1 MEINQITREILDS
14 AYKVHTA
21 LGPGLLE
28 SAYRTCLT
36 YELRKNGLKVEEE
49 KPVPIIYEEVKLEC
63 GYRMDLLVEDTVV
76 VELKTVDLFVDV
88 HFAQILTYLRFGEK
102 KVGLLINF
110 NVKSLKDGIKRFV
123 L

>member
-1 MEINQITREILDS
+1 MQHNQITHEILDS
-14 AYKVHTA
+14 AYKVHTT

-28 SAYRTCLT
+28 SAYRACLA
-36 YELRKNGLKVEEE
+36 YELRKKGLKVEEE

-63 GYRMDLLVEDTVV
+63 GYRMDLLVEDAVV
-76 VELKTVDLFVDV
+76 VELKTVDSFTDV

>member
-1 MEINQITREILDS
+1 MEINQITHEILDS

-28 SAYRTCLT
+28 SAYRTCLA
-36 YELRKNGLKVEEE
+36 YELRNKGLKVEEE

-63 GYRMDLLVEDTVV
+63 GYRMDLLVEDAVV
-76 VELKTVDLFVDV
+76 VELKTVDLFMDV

-110 NVKSLKDGIKRFV
+110 NVKSLKNGIKRFV
-123 L
+123 I

>member
-1 MEINQITREILDS
+1 MELNQITHEILDS

-28 SAYRTCLT
+28 SAYRTCLA
-36 YELRKNGLKVEEE
+36 YELRKKGLKVEEE

-63 GYRMDLLVEDTVV
+63 GYRMDLLVEDAVV
-76 VELKTVDLFVDV
+76 VELKTVDLFTDV

-110 NVKSLKDGIKRFV
+110 NTKSLKNGIKRFV